1 MPGRPILTVLPV
13 LALLW
18 LGIAGYLYEQHD
30 DGLSAARRDTQN
42 LSQAF
47 EQNIRRTIEAV
58 DTTIRAVRI
67 ARRHDPA
74 HFDLS
79 NWERE
84 SGLTRTVT
92 LHLALVDRDGLV
104 VNSSLGDVAGKH
116 ASIADREHFRVPRET
131 PGDELFIS
139 RPVLGRISHRRSVQF
154 VRRLVDAEGLFEGV
168 VVASLDPA
176 FLSRF
181 YHSLDVGRGA
191 LLLVGQDGIVR
202 SAAPEGTA
210 APGEDLSGVGL
221 MKQTSA
227 AANGT
232 VRLRATAD
240 GVERI
245 YSWRRLDDYGLLAV
259 VGFSTADAMAGY
271 RLQQRSS
278 LAIGLVVSVLSL
290 LASVVLAR
298 HRRVIV
304 QSREVLWAAVE
315 NISQGLQVVDG
326 QRRLVV
332 MNGRVTELLDLPPHL
347 TVPGTEFD
355 ALIEWQMAAGEFN
368 EADAAEVRRRAES
381 GGLQGGTSV
390 YRRTR
395 RNGTVLEV
403 RTKMVEN
410 GLAVRTFTDVTEQE
424 RTAQVLADARDAA
437 EAAARAKS
445 EFLAVMSH
453 EIRTP
458 LNGVIGVAGLLEEME
473 LGATQRDY
481 VRLIRQSGDHLLEL
495 INDILDFSRLE
506 AQRLELEEIAFDPR
520 ALVQGVVGIFLVQA
534 GGKGLH
540 LSASMDDTVPAMVGG
555 DPGRLRQV
563 LLNLVSN
570 AVKFT
575 DQGWVTLRMAHEPA
589 GDGQVR
595 LLFSVAD
602 SGIGIR
608 PDAIE
613 RMFEQF
619 TQMDSS
625 ISRRFGG
632 SGLGLAICRRLV
644 EMMGGVIGVES
655 EPGQGSTFRFDV
667 TLRVVEAPPE
677 AAVPTPAEPAA
688 GQGLKVL
695 LVEDNPT
702 NRLVAVRMLAR
713 LGHQAHAVADG
724 VEAMAALALSHYDLI
739 LMDVMM
745 PRMDGLTA
753 TQQIRKAE
761 DGNGRITIVGLTA
774 GSGEAGLAACL
785 EAGMD
790 AVTTKPL
797 TLEGLRSAIAQ
808 ARSMVSRFVRPVEP
822 KLTTSRLRE
831 LSEMLGE
838 AAVAE
843 ILQAFAEGTRAHL
856 TTMKQAAEAGD
867 TGGIHRLAHSVLG
880 AARNVGADDMA
891 ARAARLEGGAG
902 SMSAGEIAAEIAV
915 LQSELEV
922 LLDGM
927 ALTAVG

>member
-1 MPGRPILTVLPV
+1 MPGRPTLAVLPV

-18 LGIAGYLYEQHD
+18 LGIAAYLYQQQHA
-30 DGLSAARRDTQN
+30 GLSAAARDTQN

-47 EQNIRRTIEAV
+47 EENIRRTIEAI
-58 DTTIRAVRI
+58 DTTIRTARI
-67 ARRHDPA
+67 ARRHDPG

-84 SGLTRTVT
+84 SGLARNVT
-92 LHLALVDRDGLV
+92 LQLSLVDRDGIF
-104 VNSSLGDVAGKH
+104 VNSSLDEVAARH
-116 ASIADREHFRVPRET
+116 DSIADREHFRVPRDAR
-131 PGDELFIS
+131 GDALFIS
-139 RPVLGRISHRRSVQF
+139 RPVLGRISHRWAVQF
-154 VRRLVDAEGLFEGV
+154 VRRLVDAQGSFDGV

-181 YHSLDVGRGA
+181 YHSLDIGKGA

-202 SAAPEGTA
+202 SAAPDGIA
-210 APGEDLSGVGL
+210 ALGEDLSGAGL
-221 MKQTSA
+221 IKQASA
-227 AANGT
+227 AAQGT

-278 LAIGLVVSVLSL
+278 VVIGLVVSVLSL

-298 HRRVIV
+298 HRRDIM

-326 QRRLVV
+326 QRRLAV
-332 MNGRVTELLDLPPHL
+332 MNGRVAELLDLPPHL

-355 ALIEWQMAAGEFN
+355 AIIEWQIAAGEFDN
-368 EADAAEVRRRAES
+368 IYATEMRRLAES

-424 RTAQVLADARDAA
+424 RTEQVLADARDAA

-458 LNGVIGVAGLLEEME
+458 LNGVIGIAGLLEEMD
-473 LGATQRDY
+473 LDATQRDY

-540 LSASMDDTVPAMVGG
+540 LSASMDEGVPAAVSG

-613 RMFEQF
+613 RMFQQF

-655 EPGQGSTFRFDV
+655 ELGQGSTFRFDV
-667 TLRVVEAPPE
+667 TLRLVEAPPE

-688 GQGLKVL
+688 GPGLKVL
-695 LVEDNPT
+695 LTEDNPT
-702 NRLVAVRMLAR
+702 NRLVAMQMLAR
-713 LGHQAHAVADG
+713 LGYRADAVGDG
-724 VEAMAALALSHYDLI
+724 VEALAALAVSRYDLI

-753 TQQIRKAE
+753 TRQIRKMKGE
-761 DGNGRITIVGLTA
+761 TGRITIVGLTA

-797 TLEGLRSAIAQ
+797 TLEGLRSAIAEG
-808 ARSMVSRFVRPVEP
+808 RSMASRVVQPAEP
-822 KLTTSRLRE
+822 KLKTARLQE
-831 LSEMLGE
+831 LSEMLGKD
-838 AAVAE
+838 AVAE

-856 TTMKQAAEAGD
+856 ETMKQAAEAGD

-880 AARNVGADDMA
+880 AARNVGADGMA
-891 ARAARLEGGAG
+891 GRAARLESGAG
-902 SMSAGEIAAEIAV
+902 SMSAEQIAAEIGS

-922 LLDGM
+922 LVGSL
-927 ALTAVG
+927 ALAAVN